1 MPSVLLSSAA
11 GSGKSKIARELL
23 ATATT
28 PTIAADFTAIFNA
41 LRLVERLPSGTFPV
55 RTVVENVY
63 LPVAQAMRFE
73 AIEQARRRGFDVIMT
88 NSDGDPARRRALLDR
103 LGPSATERI
112 IPVDRA
118 TVTSRLSDPVTGSL
132 APECA
137 TAISR
142 WFDRL

>member
-1 MPSVLLSSAA
+1 MPSILLSGPLQAA
-11 GSGKSKIARELL
+11 GKSQIARELL

-103 LGPSATERI
+103 LGPGRR
-112 IPVDRA
+112 PNG
-118 TVTSRLSDPVTGSL
+118 LSLLTGRPL
-132 APECA
+132 PPGCP
-137 TAISR
+137 IR
-142 WFDRL
+142 